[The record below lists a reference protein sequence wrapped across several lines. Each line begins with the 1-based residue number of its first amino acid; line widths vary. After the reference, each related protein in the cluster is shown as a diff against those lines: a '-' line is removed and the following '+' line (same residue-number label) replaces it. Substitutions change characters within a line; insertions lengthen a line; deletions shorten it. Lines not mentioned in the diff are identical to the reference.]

1 MKKKYIS
8 RPPIPHIFF
17 LQKQNKTKIKT
28 YYYYYCTEKR
38 KIAKNLEK
46 NIPPSL
52 INNVTNYTQTFG
64 ECM

>member
-1 MKKKYIS
+1 MKKKTFQDL
-8 RPPIPHIFF
+8 PFPIYFSF
-17 LQKQNKTKIKT
+17 KNKTKIKT

-52 INNVTNYTQTFG
+52 IYNVTDYTQTFG